1 MRGFGDLRVVLICM
15 FALLWVW
22 CARWFLGLEFV
33 LPRLLVLR
41 DCFRVLFI
49 WWGFLLV
56 LLILLFTLLF
66 GSCA

>member
-1 MRGFGDLRVVLICM
+1 M

-33 LPRLLVLR
+33 LSRLLVLR
-41 DCFRVLFI
+41 DCFRVLFV
-49 WWGFLLV
+49 LVVYLV